1 MTAFKQYTVSEGQ
14 HLPIIEGSKGG
25 GGCFAAGTLITMADE
40 SLKPIEE
47 IQRGDLITSFDK
59 RGNLGPAS
67 VSEIYKHENDEFI
80 KIKHW
85 KGELIVT
92 PNHWLLLEDGLFLEA
107 GKFQE
112 KEDQLITYDGKVS
125 PIDEIISVDSAVSYN
140 FTVSNQHTYIA
151 NNIRVHNKGGGKGG
165 GGGGGGI
172 EDPNTLFSTDILFVT
187 AGFGE
192 GPVYRINPNGPQ
204 DIEIQE
210 GNIDDLI
217 NLDGDGLE
225 NTNLFKT
232 LSNPGTVTQG
242 ALDIFGEEVVVPQN
256 FSSTVKLKK
265 GNVAGIPESKI
276 EFTKYKF

>member
-1 MTAFKQYTVSEGQ
+1 MTAFKQYTVCEGQ
-14 HLPIIEGSKGG
+14 HLPIIEGSKG

-125 PIDEIISVDSAVSYN
+125 P
-140 FTVSNQHTYIA
+140 
-151 NNIRVHNKGGGKGG
+151 
-165 GGGGGGI
+165 
-172 EDPNTLFSTDILFVT
+172 
-187 AGFGE
+187 
-192 GPVYRINPNGPQ
+192 
-204 DIEIQE
+204 
-210 GNIDDLI
+210 
-217 NLDGDGLE
+217 
-225 NTNLFKT
+225 
-232 LSNPGTVTQG
+232 
-242 ALDIFGEEVVVPQN
+242 
-256 FSSTVKLKK
+256 
-265 GNVAGIPESKI
+265 
-276 EFTKYKF
+276 